1 MLNTTGITT
10 TNYRISHDHAHWRI
24 EGVRRTLATAV
35 KCTSNSFHLEN
46 KTWTQKAANKR
57 HWNSKRQKQQKQQLQ
72 LQHERRRK
80 GKLSFPNCSCC
91 CSLLGFV
98 VVVVVAVKCA
108 WLFRELQQISVE

>member
-72 LQHERRRK
+72 HERRRK

-98 VVVVVAVKCA
+98 VVVVAVKCE